1 MSYAQLDATR
11 ITRACHTAL
20 QVLESVEEKDR
31 NETYQRKTLMIQRI
45 EALARAAAESKNGDQ
60 VITLT
65 SEEFWLIS
73 QNW

>member
-1 MSYAQLDATR
+1 MSYAALDAVR
-11 ITRACHTAL
+11 IARACKTAL
-20 QVLESVEEKDR
+20 NVLETVEEKDR
-31 NETYQRKTLMIQRI
+31 SEAHQRKTIMIQRI
-45 EALARAAAESKNGDQ
+45 EALARAAAESKNNDQ

>member
-1 MSYAQLDATR
+1 MSYAQLDAAR

-31 NETYQRKTLMIQRI
+31 NETYQRKTLMIQ
-45 EALARAAAESKNGDQ
+45 A
-60 VITLT
+60 ITLT